1 VPYDI
6 EEILSNP
13 MDVLA
18 KAVRD
23 ALTDPVSPGIT
34 ADAIVMTPPIDR
46 SGLGNATDEWHTV
59 PRSALNPEIEKS
71 SSEYPTSRPESYSF
85 MAMVP
90 TIHNALLKAP
100 GVLAHSSNP
109 VKVNDYLHHLTEFV
123 SAAGLPQPAP
133 GDLVRVSMRPAYG
146 VGGVSLNMEE
156 GDYVAM
162 VRRQAFPEAVPN
174 LPASWIEA
182 GMALADLDWSKAPTD
197 PTTGLRKDPGTFS
210 WSDRKKQLK
219 VTWNSQEFPEW
230 NDQEITN
237 GDAATAGPLLRYN
250 EPSGATLV
258 SPAMDDF
265 LLLVAAYKARFNKDL
280 KGSGYRSYEGQV
292 NERMRRVEG
301 DRNCMGASVMHKGK
315 RRYAGTGEG
324 NGELDGNCKF
334 AGKAATP
341 GTSNHGWGAAVY
353 IVRDDWAEDRA
364 GNSPE
369 FRWLNKFSRDYNFV
383 FGVDGEHW
391 HLDWMK
397 FSDQVSTIKRTAQK
411 SWVDPV
417 DIYVDGS
424 DITLAG

>member
-109 VKVNDYLHHLTEFV
+109 DKVNDYLHHLTEFV

-133 GDLVRVSMRPAYG
+133 GDLVRVRMRPAYG

-197 PTTGLRKDPGTFS
+197 PTTGYRKDPGTFS

-219 VTWNSQEFPEW
+219 VKWDSQGFPEW
-230 NDQEITN
+230 NDQVIAN
-237 GDAATAGPLLRYN
+237 GDAATAGPLLQHD

-265 LLLVAAYKARFNKDL
+265 LLLAAAYKARFNKDL
-280 KGSGYRSYEGQV
+280 KGSGYRTYDSQV
-292 NERMRRVEG
+292 NVRMIRAEG
-301 DRNCMGASVMHKGK
+301 DLACRGHPQ
-315 RRYAGTGEG
+315 AGNGEG
-324 NGELDGNCKF
+324 SGELDGNCKF
-334 AGKAATP
+334 VGKAATP
-341 GTSNHGWGAAVY
+341 GTSNHGWGAA
-353 IVRDDWAEDRA
+353 IDIIRTDWALDQEGD
-364 GNSPE
+364 SPE
-369 FRWLNKFSRDYNFV
+369 FRWLNKFSKNYNFV
-383 FGVDGEHW
+383 FGVKNEHW

-397 FSDQVSTIKRTAQK
+397 FSENVSTIRRTAQK

-417 DIYVDGS
+417 DTYVDGS

>member
-1 VPYDI
+1 MPYDI

-109 VKVNDYLHHLTEFV
+109 DKVNDYLHHLTEFV

-133 GDLVRVSMRPAYG
+133 GDLVRVRMRPAYG

-197 PTTGLRKDPGTFS
+197 PTAGLRKDPGTFS

-219 VTWNSQEFPEW
+219 VKWDSQEFPEW

-237 GDAATAGPLLRYN
+237 GDAATAGPLLQHD

-341 GTSNHGWGAAVY
+341 GTSNHGWGAAVD

-369 FRWLNKFSRDYNFV
+369 FRWLNKFSRNYNFV

-397 FSDQVSTIKRTAQK
+397 FSENVSTIRRTAQK